1 VNQEQCESR
10 PGDPV
15 RKELR
20 IAGRDKSSRW
30 TVGSAGVVMIVTA
43 GFHAAGYRPLVEQLA
58 ASNIQAAWLAGVK
71 GLWLVFSL
79 HLVIV
84 GSLFLLAGIRPGCVG
99 KTVLLIAGLVPVGDA
114 IVLFSFVGIF
124 VGTVALALAAL
135 LLYWGLCGH

>member
-1 VNQEQCESR
+1 MAV
-10 PGDPV
+10 
-15 RKELR
+15 
-20 IAGRDKSSRW
+20 RDKSSRW

-124 VGTVALALAAL
+124 CRYGGPGSRRALALLGGSAATDVRR
-135 LLYWGLCGH
+135 YAHSMRWP